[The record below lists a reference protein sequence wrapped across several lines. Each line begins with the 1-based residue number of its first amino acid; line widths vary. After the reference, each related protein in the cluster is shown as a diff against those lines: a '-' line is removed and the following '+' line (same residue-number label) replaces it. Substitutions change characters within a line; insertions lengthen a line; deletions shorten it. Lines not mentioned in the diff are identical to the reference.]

1 MTGLTFGFYRIN
13 LYIFTM
19 EEIWKD
25 IKDFEDLYQV
35 SNMGRVKSLERV
47 ILRNN
52 GNPQTIKERFV
63 KLCKNKQGYYQV
75 SLWKNGVEKRYLLH
89 RLIAEH
95 FIPNPENKPCIDHI
109 NTDPTDNRIENLR
122 WCTHKENN
130 NNPLTIK
137 HRSKP
142 RNWNIK
148 GFNHWQ
154 SKPVAQLTKQG
165 ELLNIYP
172 NAYSVGIF
180 QINAC
185 CNGKRKTA
193 GGYKWQYVDD
203 YLADWWEQEME
214 RIEF

>member
-1 MTGLTFGFYRIN
+1 
-13 LYIFTM
+13 M

-25 IKDFEDLYQV
+25 IKDFEGLYQV
-35 SNMGRVKSLERV
+35 SNMGRVKSLARV

-52 GNPQTIKERFV
+52 GKKQTFKEKIIKQAT
-63 KLCKNKQGYYQV
+63 NKQGYYQI
-75 SLWKNGVEKRYLLH
+75 SLWKNGIEKRYLLH

-122 WCTHKENN
+122 WCTYKENN
-130 NNPLTIK
+130 NNPLTVK

-142 RNWNIK
+142 RNWKIK
-148 GFNHWQ
+148 GFEHWK
-154 SKPVAQLTKQG
+154 SKPVVQLTKKG
-165 ELLNIYP
+165 ELLKIYP
-172 NAYSVGIF
+172 NAFSAEVYH
-180 QINAC
+180 INRC
-185 CNGKRKTA
+185 CDGERKTA

>member
-1 MTGLTFGFYRIN
+1 
-13 LYIFTM
+13 M

-25 IKDFEDLYQV
+25 IKDFEGLYQV

-52 GNPQTIKERFV
+52 GKPQTIKERFV

-109 NTDPTDNRIENLR
+109 NTDHTDNRIENLR
-122 WCTHKENN
+122 WCTYKENN

-154 SKPVAQLTKQG
+154 SKPVAQLTKKG